1 MQMFSA
7 TLPRV
12 LILSTLMAGCGY
24 NVKPTEFSLGSVSAN
39 EHKQVQR
46 IYIPV
51 IDNLTTRTGAEGTI
65 TNALRESLAAVKG
78 AEVVIRED
86 EADFLLLAK
95 LRDYSRGNAGGRA
108 RTGDYGSE
116 HRGEL
121 SNTRESSWDINL
133 TLSLEVELLE
143 RIPQSE
149 SRRRLWTRTFTQ
161 SGNYEASPRFSERDG
176 SSSVSHIHRSR
187 EQVQLKTFAEGFA
200 RQIVDQVVQD
210 F

>member
-1 MQMFSA
+1 MFSA

-12 LILSTLMAGCGY
+12 LIFSALAGCGY
-24 NVKPTEFSLGSVSAN
+24 NVKPTEFSLGSVSAS
-39 EHKQVQR
+39 EAKQVQR

-78 AEVVIRED
+78 AEVVLRED
-86 EADFLLLAK
+86 EADYLLLAK

-108 RTGDYGSE
+108 RTGDFPSQQ
-116 HRGEL
+116 RGEL
-121 SNTRESSWDINL
+121 ADKRETSWDVNVA
-133 TLSLEVELLE
+133 LSLEVELLE

-149 SRRRLWTRTFTQ
+149 NRRRLWTRTFTQ
-161 SGNYEASPRFSERDG
+161 SGNYEASTRFSERDG
-176 SSSVSHIHRSR
+176 SSSASHIHRSR
-187 EQVQLKTFAEGFA
+187 EQVQLKTFADGFA